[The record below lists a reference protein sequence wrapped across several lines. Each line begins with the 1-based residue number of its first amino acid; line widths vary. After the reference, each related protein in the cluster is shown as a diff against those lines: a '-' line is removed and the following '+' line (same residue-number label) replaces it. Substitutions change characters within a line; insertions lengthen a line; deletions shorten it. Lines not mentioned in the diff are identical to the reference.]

1 MDGNKLTEVLNIEI
15 SQGVIVSADDA
26 ADWVKGTFLYRRIL
40 SNPLFYGCNGKGDNA
55 VQSFILDKCSASIDN
70 LLKIR
75 AISMHDDG
83 TFSPDASC
91 HVMSRNFIEFD
102 AMKAIVKLPHDAG
115 PLQLLHMMSN
125 CAKIQTPVKRNE
137 KKALNEAYKTIKY
150 KLEGPQSKIRIQT
163 AAEKCFVMLQA
174 AIGQYFFSD
183 FALRQQLSYVID
195 GASRILSAVEQ
206 YAKEGSRNGQVAI
219 QGMLFRRSLHSSLW
233 SENDGVLNQINGV
246 TQEMTARLR
255 ASGISTFADAMNSS
269 SEDVMRAINVTETFA
284 NSLRAAASMILLR
297 TLKIAACLADGG
309 CELIVKLQRRVAGS
323 GGDTHEKAVLYSLV
337 IYTDRSGSLLH
348 FSEDITNP
356 AALCLTLPDKDM
368 YGRIY
373 IRLVSNLVGLDELV
387 TIDGAGDVQ
396 KSSFTLSPTVAHS
409 ANGRKNQSQLSFAPA
424 SSRKRSLET
433 HRKSVS
439 NVTDLRLHK
448 RCKDD
453 EDDDCIIIDPAAVE
467 YKASES
473 SGLAEENPRSKKVVT
488 PSPHPHT
495 KSANND
501 STSFS
506 RGDSTTTRP
515 PPKPSSRHQAAS
527 NPSWSNNPRTIRK
540 GPRNSNR
547 SSWFQEK
554 TQQKTTQQTA
564 FSKFCMSVSE
574 LCFDRPNILLTC
586 ARFRLSK

>member
-1 MDGNKLTEVLNIEI
+1 
-15 SQGVIVSADDA
+15 
-26 ADWVKGTFLYRRIL
+26 
-40 SNPLFYGCNGKGDNA
+40 
-55 VQSFILDKCSASIDN
+55 
-70 LLKIR
+70 
-75 AISMHDDG
+75 
-83 TFSPDASC
+83 
-91 HVMSRNFIEFD
+91 
-102 AMKAIVKLPHDAG
+102 
-115 PLQLLHMMSN
+115 
-125 CAKIQTPVKRNE
+125 
-137 KKALNEAYKTIKY
+137 
-150 KLEGPQSKIRIQT
+150 
-163 AAEKCFVMLQA
+163 MLQA

-183 FALRQQLSYVID
+183 FALRQQLSHVID
-195 GASRILSAVEQ
+195 MASQILSAVEQ

-233 SENDGVLNQINGV
+233 GENDGVLNQINGV
-246 TQEMTARLR
+246 TQEMTAKLR
-255 ASGISTFADAMNSS
+255 ANGICTFADAMNSS

-297 TLKIAACLADGG
+297 TLKIAACLTENGG
-309 CELIVKLQRRVAGS
+309 ELNVKLQRRVAGS
-323 GGDTHEKAVLYSLV
+323 GGDTHEKAVSYSLV

-356 AALCLTLPDKDM
+356 ATLCLTLPDKDM

-409 ANGRKNQSQLSFAPA
+409 AKGRKNQSQLSFASA

-433 HRKSVS
+433 HRNSVS
-439 NVTDLRLHK
+439 NISDLRLHK
-448 RCKDD
+448 RGKDD
-453 EDDDCIIIDPAAVE
+453 EEDDDCVIIDPAAIE

-473 SGLAEENPRSKKVVT
+473 SGAADENPRSKKVVT

-495 KSANND
+495 KSTNND

-506 RGDSTTTRP
+506 RGDSTTRP
-515 PPKPSSRHQAAS
+515 PPKPSSQHQAS
-527 NPSWSNNPRTIRK
+527 RNPSWSNNPRTIRK

-564 FSKFCMSVSE
+564 FSKLCVSYMIVSE
-574 LCFDRPNILLTC
+574 FVL
-586 ARFRLSK
+586 